1 MRTHVQFVSDAFPS
15 YPGEDGEINPGIW
28 GKKLAEYLVSRLPE
42 YGITPKEFHTED
54 WGWEIP
60 IENAEV
66 PMFIGCSNQLEPGGN
81 LFLCFIDPSKP
92 KVRKGLF
99 KSVDA
104 TEHIERVADALDSI
118 LRKNSEIRDLRWWE
132 ENEKQCS

>member
-15 YPGEDGEINPGIW
+15 YPGEDDDINPGIW
-28 GKKLAEYLVSRLPE
+28 GKKLVEFLVSQLPKH
-42 YGITPKEFHTED
+42 GITTKEFYPED

-60 IENAEV
+60 IENDAF

-92 KVRKGLF
+92 KIRKGLF
-99 KSVDA
+99 KTVDA
-104 TEHIERVADALDSI
+104 TNDIERVANALNAI
-118 LRKNSEIRDLRWWE
+118 LEGNPEIRELRWWD
-132 ENEKQCS
+132 ENEK